1 MFSKCQHRT
10 LVQLVQNKPLQ
21 CVHMNLLIV
30 IESHCEAGECPV
42 FLRKLAGQSSELVSQ
57 K

>member
-1 MFSKCQHRT
+1 MSAQDFSPVSPEQTPAVCA
-10 LVQLVQNKPLQ
+10 
-21 CVHMNLLIV
+21 HMNLLIV
-30 IESHCEAGECPV
+30 IESHCEAGEFPV

>member
-1 MFSKCQHRT
+1 MFSKCQHRI
-10 LVQLVQNKPLQ
+10 LVQLVQNKLLQ

-30 IESHCEAGECPV
+30 IESHCEAGEFPV
-42 FLRKLAGQSSELVSQ
+42 FLRKLGGQSSELASQ